1 MYYLTSL
8 LTAVFFI
15 LPNNAGEL
23 ESTLS
28 QDINAVMTKVT
39 DWRHHFHEFPEL
51 SNREFKTQKSISEA
65 LIEMGLEPNTDYGK
79 TGVVAFIRGQNP
91 GPLIALRADI
101 DGLPVTEKLNLSFS
115 SKERTLYQGNDVGI
129 MHACGHDAH
138 IATLLGVASF
148 ISQNTD
154 KLNGDIMLIFQPAE
168 EGAPEGE
175 EGGAELMLK
184 EGLFVAEKPDAIFG
198 MHVSNSKHGQ
208 LWTKPGPIMASA
220 EAFRIIVQG
229 KQTHGSRPWN
239 GVDPIIA
246 ASDIATTL
254 QTIVSRRLN
263 LLDSQAVVTVGIMKA
278 GTRNNIIPSSA
289 FMEGTI
295 RTFQDSYADQIR
307 EEIKLIAESVAAAHH
322 ATATVEFKVYGGYP
336 VTFNDEELARKYSS
350 SLSRASDGNYYEA
363 KVPRTGA
370 EDFSFFA
377 QQVPGLFFFLGVNA
391 LGVAES
397 PTNHSPYFYVDDSAL
412 NNGVKAFVN
421 LVEDFSDDYNQGR
434 LINN

>member
-1 MYYLTSL
+1 MRYFFSLLTSL
-8 LTAVFFI
+8 FLI
-15 LPNNAGEL
+15 LPISSGEL
-23 ESTLS
+23 ASTLD
-28 QDINAVMTKVT
+28 QNLIGVMTKVT
-39 DWRHHFHEFPEL
+39 DWRHHFHQYPEL

-65 LIEMGLEPNTDYGK
+65 LIEMGLEPNTSYGK
-79 TGVVAFIRGQNP
+79 TGVTAFIRGQNP

-101 DGLPVTEKLNLSFS
+101 DGLPVTEKLNLPFS
-115 SKERTLYQGNDVGI
+115 SKERTNYQGNDVGV

-148 ISQNTD
+148 LSQNTD
-154 KLNGDIMLIFQPAE
+154 KLDGDILLIFQPAE

-184 EGLFVAEKPDAIFG
+184 EGLFEAEKPDAIFG

-220 EAFRIIVQG
+220 EAFRIIVEG

-307 EEIKLIAESVAAAHH
+307 DEIKLIAENVAAAHH

-336 VTFNDEELARKYSS
+336 VTFNDEQLANKYSS
-350 SLSRASDGNYYEA
+350 SLSRAADGNYYEA

-377 QQVPGLFFFLGVNA
+377 QQVPGLFFFLGVNSP
-391 LGVAES
+391 GIDES

-412 NNGVKAFVN
+412 TNGVKAFIN
-421 LVEDFSDDYNQGR
+421 LVEDFSSDYNDEA
-434 LINN
+434 

>member
-1 MYYLTSL
+1 MRYFFNLLTSL
-8 LTAVFFI
+8 FLI
-15 LPNNAGEL
+15 LPISSGEL
-23 ESTLS
+23 ASTLDQNLS
-28 QDINAVMTKVT
+28 GVMTKVT
-39 DWRHHFHEFPEL
+39 DWRHHFHQYPEL

-65 LIEMGLEPNTDYGK
+65 LIEMGLEPNTSYGK
-79 TGVVAFIRGQNP
+79 TGVTAFIRGQNP

-101 DGLPVTEKLNLSFS
+101 DGLPVTEKLNLPFS
-115 SKERTLYQGNDVGI
+115 SKERTNYQGNDVGV

-148 ISQNTD
+148 LSQNTD
-154 KLNGDIMLIFQPAE
+154 KLDGDILLIFQPAE

-184 EGLFVAEKPDAIFG
+184 EGLFEAEKPDAIFG

-220 EAFRIIVQG
+220 EAFRIIVEG

-307 EEIKLIAESVAAAHH
+307 DEIKLIAENVAAAHH

-336 VTFNDEELARKYSS
+336 VTFNDEQLANKYSS
-350 SLSRASDGNYYEA
+350 SLSRAADGNYYEA

-377 QQVPGLFFFLGVNA
+377 QQVPGLFFFLGVNSP
-391 LGVAES
+391 GIDES

-412 NNGVKAFVN
+412 TNGVKAFIN
-421 LVEDFSDDYNQGR
+421 LVEDFSSDYNDEA
-434 LINN
+434 

>member
-1 MYYLTSL
+1 MRYFFSLLTSL
-8 LTAVFFI
+8 FLI
-15 LPNNAGEL
+15 LPISSGEL
-23 ESTLS
+23 ASTLDQNLS
-28 QDINAVMTKVT
+28 GVMTKVT
-39 DWRHHFHEFPEL
+39 DWRHHFHQYPEL

-65 LIEMGLEPNTDYGK
+65 LIEMGLEPNTSYGK
-79 TGVVAFIRGQNP
+79 TGVTAFIRGQNP

-101 DGLPVTEKLNLSFS
+101 DGLPVTEKLNLPFS
-115 SKERTLYQGNDVGI
+115 SKERTNYQGNDVGV

-148 ISQNTD
+148 LSQNTD
-154 KLNGDIMLIFQPAE
+154 KLDGDILLIFQPAE

-184 EGLFVAEKPDAIFG
+184 EGLFEAEKPDAIFG

-220 EAFRIIVQG
+220 EAFRIIVEG

-307 EEIKLIAESVAAAHH
+307 DEIKLIAENVAAAHH

-336 VTFNDEELARKYSS
+336 VTFNDEQLANKYSS
-350 SLSRASDGNYYEA
+350 SLSRAADGNYYEA

-377 QQVPGLFFFLGVNA
+377 QQVPGLFFFLGVNSP
-391 LGVAES
+391 GVDES

-412 NNGVKAFVN
+412 TNGVKAFIN
-421 LVEDFSDDYNQGR
+421 LVEDFSSDYNDQA
-434 LINN
+434 

>member
-1 MYYLTSL
+1 MRYFVSL

-65 LIEMGLEPNTDYGK
+65 LIEMGLEPNTEYGK

-307 EEIKLIAESVAAAHH
+307 DEIKLIAENVAAAHH

-336 VTFNDEELARKYSS
+336 VTFNDEELASKYST
-350 SLSRASDGNYYEA
+350 SLSRASDGNFYEA

-377 QQVPGLFFFLGVNA
+377 QQVPGLFFFLGVNP
-391 LGVAES
+391 LGVDES

-412 NNGVKAFVN
+412 TNGVKAFIN
-421 LVEDFSDDYNQGR
+421 LVEDFSSDYNDDA
-434 LINN
+434 

>member
-1 MYYLTSL
+1 MRYFVSL

-65 LIEMGLEPNTDYGK
+65 LIEMGLEPNTEYGK

-220 EAFRIIVQG
+220 EAFRITVQG

-307 EEIKLIAESVAAAHH
+307 DEIKLIAENVAAAHH

-336 VTFNDEELARKYSS
+336 VTFNDEELANKYST
-350 SLSRASDGNYYEA
+350 SLSRASDGNFYEA

-377 QQVPGLFFFLGVNA
+377 QQVPGLFFFLGVNSP
-391 LGVAES
+391 GVEES

-412 NNGVKAFVN
+412 TNGVKAFIN
-421 LVEDFSDDYNQGR
+421 LVEDFSSDYNDEA
-434 LINN
+434 